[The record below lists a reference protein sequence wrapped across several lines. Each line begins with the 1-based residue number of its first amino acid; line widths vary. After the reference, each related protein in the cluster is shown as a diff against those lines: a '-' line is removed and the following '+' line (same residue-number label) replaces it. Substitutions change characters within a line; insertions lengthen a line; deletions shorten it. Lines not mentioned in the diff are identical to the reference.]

1 VEIGTEAAQF
11 LFWEYLVLIFS
22 IGSLQCS
29 SLLRKINVVCVR
41 SAKYCQVEETRVG
54 WEQRVKGAAR
64 AGCARLTPAAALHQL
79 LLIGR
84 PSPTVC
90 YKLDPALAF
99 DQCTDKKK
107 IKFSSYIMKFTME
120 QLQSHI

>member
-1 VEIGTEAAQF
+1 MLST
-11 LFWEYLVLIFS
+11 
-22 IGSLQCS
+22 
-29 SLLRKINVVCVR
+29 VR

-54 WEQRVKGAAR
+54 WEQRVKAAAR

-90 YKLDPALAF
+90 YRLDPALAF
-99 DQCTDKKK
+99 DLIKKK

-120 QLQSHI
+120 QLQKSYMTNGVCAFPQILGRPSSYMTLQLLPAEFPFIYEEI